1 MTEFAS
7 PPPAPSRRQP
17 MRTWQLTVVDAFDVT
32 PRMRRVPLVGEAMD
46 DFAWKAGQDLVLN
59 VPLKGGSGAAGETV
73 RRHYTIRSYDAAE
86 QRLEIDFVLHGEG
99 PAARWAQTCELGDEI
114 QAAGPRGRTVL
125 REGVDWHLF
134 VGDETCLP
142 GIVAMLEALPAGARA
157 TAIIE
162 VWDKDERQ
170 TPLSR
175 ADLQV
180 EWFHRNGPAQPGSP
194 LLIDRL
200 NLFAPPPGSGAAY
213 VIGETSTVRA
223 VRQGLIAKGFPRDR
237 IAAEGYWRP
246 GRVGGH
252 DHVFDAQDIPG
263 EVLRRLV
270 R

>member
-1 MTEFAS
+1 MTELAS
-7 PPPAPSRRQP
+7 PPPAQMRRAP
-17 MRTWQLTVVDAFDVT
+17 MQTWPLTVVDAFSVT
-32 PRMRRVPLVGEAMD
+32 PRMRRVRLVGETMD
-46 DFAWKAGQDLVLN
+46 DFTWKAGQDLVLSIP
-59 VPLKGGSGAAGETV
+59 VPGGETV
-73 RRHYTIRSYDAAE
+73 RRHYTIRSYDPSE

-99 PAARWAQTCELGDEI
+99 PAARWAERCELGDEI
-114 QAAGPRGRTVL
+114 VAAGPRGRTVL
-125 REGVDWHLF
+125 REGADWRLF

-142 GIVAMLEALPAGARA
+142 GIAAMLEALPPGARA

-162 VWDKDERQ
+162 VWDKDERL
-170 TPLSR
+170 TPPSR
-175 ADLQV
+175 ANV
-180 EWFHRNGPAQPGSP
+180 EIEWFHRNGPARAASA

-200 NLFAPPPGSGAAY
+200 ALFAPPPGIGHAY

-223 VRQGLIAKGFPRDR
+223 IRQGLIAKGFPRDR

-263 EVLRRLV
+263 EVIRRLV